1 MGTHNGLMRIFWP
14 SDAPNE
20 PLPGVLVG
28 FRNSQ
33 LDIFVVSILQ
43 EVEVRLDE
51 TTSSTH
57 MAHVA

>member
-14 SDAPNE
+14 SDAPKGS
-20 PLPGVLVG
+20 LSGVLVG

-43 EVEVRLDE
+43 EVEVRVDE
-51 TTSSTH
+51 TTLSTRI
-57 MAHVA
+57 AHAV